1 MAVHFIANLII
12 LFENKSV
19 FTILRILFLSGPPGK
34 SPIKEGKLV
43 EASVS
48 EHPELL
54 ESESGE
60 VVDDVQI
67 KELNKKEIIDLMEE
81 AGGDPSNLK
90 ELSEGNPFYQYIK
103 SISSSTSH
111 RILCDFVIPGF

>member
-1 MAVHFIANLII
+1 M
-12 LFENKSV
+12 
-19 FTILRILFLSGPPGK
+19 SGPPGK

-54 ESESGE
+54 EAESGE

-81 AGGDPSNLK
+81 AGGDPSNFK
-90 ELSEGNPFYQYIK
+90 ELSEGNHFTDIK
-103 SISSSTSH
+103 NISSSTSH
-111 RILCDFVIPGF
+111 RILCDFVIPEF